1 MRSDIVK
8 FRLFGPI
15 VLEKTLRKWLNIA
28 KSSGLKG
35 WILVKDGKVVGR
47 FDNKKDAVMAA
58 VEPGIYLL
66 ALVE

>member
-1 MRSDIVK
+1 M
-8 FRLFGPI
+8 
-15 VLEKTLRKWLNIA
+15 LEETLRRWLNVA

-35 WILVKDGKVVGR
+35 WVLVKDGKVVGR
-47 FDNKKDAVMAA
+47 FDDKKDAVMAA